1 MLTDKQSMFGSHSP
15 SSFLESSQ
23 GIRKVELA
31 IKTFRQLESELDHQP
46 VPETIFMNALTES
59 GLDDS
64 VARRILGIL
73 HSQGQIY
80 EISPRVYR
88 SM

>member
-1 MLTDKQSMFGSHSP
+1 MPTSMFGSHSP
-15 SSFLESSQ
+15 SSSFLESSQ
-23 GIRKVELA
+23 DIRNVELA
-31 IKTFRQLESELDHQP
+31 IKTFRQLENESDHKP
-46 VPETIFMNALTES
+46 VPEAIFLNALTES

-64 VARRILGIL
+64 IARRILDIL

-80 EISPRVYR
+80 EISPRLYR